1 MAVEGRNGAPE
12 SIPPS
17 KRLLAWVKSARTGDD
32 EARARI
38 VVAIRAAIS
47 EVGSDQSKVA
57 ARLGIS
63 LRAFVYMLSQSK
75 DERSLGLSQE
85 LSDVEW

>member
-1 MAVEGRNGAPE
+1 MAVEGRDGAPE
-12 SIPPS
+12 SIPPA

-63 LRAFVYMLSQSK
+63 LRALVYLLSQSK
-75 DERSLGLSQE
+75 DARSLGLSQE